1 MTIFQ
6 ERNPIIIIPAYCP
19 DKRLIKL
26 IKEIRNLVEFPIIV
40 IDDGSGDKYT
50 DIFLE
55 TKKFSNCLLYHNN
68 INKGKGAALKNGV
81 LYAIDK
87 FPNNCGYIT
96 CDADGQ
102 HIPEDIIHIANVLK
116 ENPSSL
122 ILGVRD
128 FSSNNVPA
136 RSKIGNKLSSLL
148 LYSISGLRC
157 NDTQTGLRGIS
168 RKYETIFLSEPGDRY
183 DFEMNFLTSMAKS
196 NVDINQIP
204 IKTIYIDDNKSSH
217 FRAIKDSITIF
228 GGLLKYGFSS
238 ILSSAVDLSLFTFF
252 NLTLF
257 KFSSFS
263 ILLSTIIARL
273 LSGVFNF
280 SLNKKW
286 VFKNQIEVNPKV
298 QSHNNYIDFDAKEN
312 TVQTSN
318 TKHYTNNEIIKYSI
332 LFFSQMCASGLLVSL
347 LNNLISNAT
356 ISKLIVDILLFFVS
370 YFIQKN
376 IVFTKKN
383 PENIQR
389 KAL

>member
-168 RKYETIFLSEPGDRY
+168 RKYETIFLSEPGYRY

-196 NVDINQIP
+196 NVDIKQIP

-280 SLNKKW
+280 S
-286 VFKNQIEVNPKV
+286 
-298 QSHNNYIDFDAKEN
+298 
-312 TVQTSN
+312 
-318 TKHYTNNEIIKYSI
+318 
-332 LFFSQMCASGLLVSL
+332 
-347 LNNLISNAT
+347 
-356 ISKLIVDILLFFVS
+356 
-370 YFIQKN
+370 
-376 IVFTKKN
+376 
-383 PENIQR
+383 
-389 KAL
+389 

>member
-196 NVDINQIP
+196 NVDIKQIP

-280 SLNKKW
+280 S
-286 VFKNQIEVNPKV
+286 
-298 QSHNNYIDFDAKEN
+298 
-312 TVQTSN
+312 
-318 TKHYTNNEIIKYSI
+318 
-332 LFFSQMCASGLLVSL
+332 
-347 LNNLISNAT
+347 
-356 ISKLIVDILLFFVS
+356 
-370 YFIQKN
+370 
-376 IVFTKKN
+376 
-383 PENIQR
+383 
-389 KAL
+389 

>member
-168 RKYETIFLSEPGDRY
+168 RKYETIFLSEPGYRY
-183 DFEMNFLTSMAKS
+183 DFEINFLTSMAKS
-196 NVDINQIP
+196 NVDIKQIP

-280 SLNKKW
+280 S
-286 VFKNQIEVNPKV
+286 
-298 QSHNNYIDFDAKEN
+298 
-312 TVQTSN
+312 
-318 TKHYTNNEIIKYSI
+318 
-332 LFFSQMCASGLLVSL
+332 
-347 LNNLISNAT
+347 
-356 ISKLIVDILLFFVS
+356 
-370 YFIQKN
+370 
-376 IVFTKKN
+376 
-383 PENIQR
+383 
-389 KAL
+389 

>member
-148 LYSISGLRC
+148 LCSISGLRC
-157 NDTQTGLRGIS
+157 IDTQTGLRGIS

-196 NVDINQIP
+196 NVYIKQIP
-204 IKTIYIDDNKSSH
+204 IKTIYIDNNKSSH

-238 ILSSAVDLSLFTFF
+238 ILSSAVDLSLFTFIYF
-252 NLTLF
+252 SFLLAILF
-257 KFSSFS
+257 KK
-263 ILLSTIIARL
+263 I
-273 LSGVFNF
+273 
-280 SLNKKW
+280 
-286 VFKNQIEVNPKV
+286 
-298 QSHNNYIDFDAKEN
+298 
-312 TVQTSN
+312 
-318 TKHYTNNEIIKYSI
+318 
-332 LFFSQMCASGLLVSL
+332 
-347 LNNLISNAT
+347 
-356 ISKLIVDILLFFVS
+356 
-370 YFIQKN
+370 
-376 IVFTKKN
+376 
-383 PENIQR
+383 
-389 KAL
+389 

>member
-1 MTIFQ
+1 M
-6 ERNPIIIIPAYCP
+6 
-19 DKRLIKL
+19 
-26 IKEIRNLVEFPIIV
+26 
-40 IDDGSGDKYT
+40 
-50 DIFLE
+50 
-55 TKKFSNCLLYHNN
+55 
-68 INKGKGAALKNGV
+68 
-81 LYAIDK
+81 
-87 FPNNCGYIT
+87 
-96 CDADGQ
+96 
-102 HIPEDIIHIANVLK
+102 
-116 ENPSSL
+116 
-122 ILGVRD
+122 GVRD

-196 NVDINQIP
+196 NVDIKQIP

-318 TKHYTNNEIIKYSI
+318 TEHYTNNEIIKYSI